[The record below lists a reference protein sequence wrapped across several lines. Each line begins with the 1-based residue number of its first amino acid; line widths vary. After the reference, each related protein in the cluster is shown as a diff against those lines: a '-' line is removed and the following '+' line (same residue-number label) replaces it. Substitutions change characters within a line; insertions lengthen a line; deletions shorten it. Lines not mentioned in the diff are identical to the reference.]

1 MVPLGEQGEDGF
13 AFPEDTKSLQRHL
26 CVCQLSRALGLHH
39 SLDVSGK
46 LRLIAEL
53 KAHYHHGLKF
63 GMAGDCFCLFFIL
76 YLPFSIVR
84 CSEDQSKEKREPQK
98 TLQVHHVERS
108 ILEGSI
114 IDAFSAFSC
123 FCFWPSMVE
132 LSLFLSGSSKHL
144 KTHGS
149 YEVKLKRSAE
159 CLLFFGKVPQT
170 ANRKHHKIR
179 SASDH

>member
-13 AFPEDTKSLQRHL
+13 TFPEDTKSLQRHL

-39 SLDVSGK
+39 SLDVGGK

-63 GMAGDCFCLFFIL
+63 GMAGGCFSLFFIL
-76 YLPFSIVR
+76 CRPSSIVR
-84 CSEDQSKEKREPQK
+84 CSEQQSKEKRAAQK
-98 TLQVHHVERS
+98 TLKVHHGERN
-108 ILEGSI
+108 ILKGSI
-114 IDAFSAFSC
+114 IDAFSTFSC
-123 FCFWPSMVE
+123 LCFWPSMVE

-149 YEVKLKRSAE
+149 YEVKLMRSAE
-159 CLLFFGKVPQT
+159 YLF
-170 ANRKHHKIR
+170 
-179 SASDH
+179 